1 MHVAV
6 VSLQCHGPVYLS
18 CIVES
23 CLAVK
28 LIRFYVCVY
37 GGGVVFLNLQ
47 IPKKFYPEEGN
58 ESLCGEVSGRM
69 ALTLSMA
76 GPQPGMWPF
85 SK

>member
-1 MHVAV
+1 MHSRELPGGQAHKV
-6 VSLQCHGPVYLS
+6 LC
-18 CIVES
+18 
-23 CLAVK
+23 
-28 LIRFYVCVY
+28 VCVY